1 MLLPVPAYE
10 PASLS
15 WYLKLAFVWCSWLSW
30 PLLGRQVWRLIRHWA
45 RWSVARRALALALLA
60 VVLVFIDARFI
71 ERYRITV
78 QETAIPIGVPARVAL
93 ISDLHLGLYK
103 SPAYLDRVV
112 DRLNE
117 LKPDA
122 VLIAGDL
129 TYDPDRDLTALL
141 APLKRLTMPAYSVP
155 GNHDEE
161 RPGPRLDH
169 VLHHT
174 LESLGVTPVEYTHAD
189 LGSFTLVGMGD
200 RWAGK
205 DGMAPVQAAPR
216 GKPIVVLMHN
226 PDSAMQLKPGMASLV
241 LAGHTHGGQIRLPG
255 LYRKVINSEHGFD
268 RGLHAWAPVPVYVT
282 SGMGESR
289 VPLRW
294 LVPPVIDILDLH

>member
-15 WYLKLAFVWCSWLSW
+15 WYLKLALLWVGWLSW
-30 PLLGRQVWRLIRHWA
+30 PLLAWLVWRIARHGRGWSWL
-45 RWSVARRALALALLA
+45 RWLGALTVLAGLLA
-60 VVLVFIDARFI
+60 FIDARFI

-103 SPAYLDRVV
+103 SPAYLARVV
-112 DRLNE
+112 ERLNE

-129 TYDPDRDLTALL
+129 TGHPDRDLVSLL
-141 APLKRLTMPAYSVP
+141 APLKGLTMPAYSVP

-161 RPGPRLDH
+161 RPGPRLEQA
-169 VLHHT
+169 LRQA
-174 LESLGVTPVEYTHAD
+174 LESVGVKPVEYTHAD

-205 DGMAPVQAAPR
+205 DGIAPVQAAPR
-216 GKPIVVLMHN
+216 GKPIVVLVHN

-255 LYRKVINSEHGFD
+255 LYRKVIASEHGFD
-268 RGLHAWAPVPVYVT
+268 RGLHEWAPVPVYVT
-282 SGMGESR
+282 SGLGESR

-294 LVPPVIDILDLH
+294 LVPPVIDILDLR

>member
-15 WYLKLAFVWCSWLSW
+15 WYLKLAFLWGSWLSW
-30 PLLGRQVWRLIRHWA
+30 PLLAWQGWRLVRQGW
-45 RWSVARRALALALLA
+45 RWSWWRRVAALAVLA
-60 VVLVFIDARFI
+60 VLLVFIDARFI
-71 ERYRITV
+71 ERYRVTV

-93 ISDLHLGLYK
+93 IADLHIGLYK

-117 LKPDA
+117 LQPDA

-129 TYDPDRDLTALL
+129 TYEPDQDLALL
-141 APLKRLTMPAYSVP
+141 LGPLKRLTMPAYSVP

-161 RPGPRLDH
+161 RPGPRLDR
-169 VLHHT
+169 VLRQT
-174 LESLGVTPVEYTHAD
+174 LQSLGVTPVEYTHAD

-205 DGMAPVQAAPR
+205 DGIAPVQAAPHD
-216 GKPIVVLMHN
+216 KPIVVLMHN
-226 PDSAMQLKPGMASLV
+226 PDSAMQLAPGMARLV
-241 LAGHTHGGQIRLPG
+241 LAGHTHGAQIRLPG
-255 LYRKVINSEHGFD
+255 LASKVIASENGFD
-268 RGLHAWAPVPVYVT
+268 RGLHEWAPVPVYVT

-289 VPLRW
+289 APLRW
-294 LVPPVIDILDLH
+294 RVPPVIDLIDLR

>member
-10 PASLS
+10 PVSLS
-15 WYLKLAFVWCSWLSW
+15 WYLKLALLWGSWLSW
-30 PLLGRQVWRLIRHWA
+30 PLLAWQGWRLWRLGA
-45 RWSVARRALALALLA
+45 NWSWGRRAGA
-60 VVLVFIDARFI
+60 VVVLAALLVFIDARFI

-103 SPAYLDRVV
+103 SPAYLERVV

-129 TYDPDRDLTALL
+129 TGDPDQNLTTLL
-141 APLKRLTMPAYSVP
+141 APLKRLSMPAYSVP
-155 GNHDEE
+155 GNHDEQ
-161 RPGPRLDH
+161 RPGPRLERE
-169 VLHHT
+169 LHQT
-174 LESLGVTPVEYTHAD
+174 LVSLGVTPVEYTHAD

-205 DGMAPVQAAPR
+205 DGIAPVQAAPHD
-216 GKPIVVLMHN
+216 KPIVVLMHN
-226 PDSAMQLKPGMASLV
+226 PDSAMQLEPGMARLV

-255 LYRKVINSEHGFD
+255 LYKKVIASENGFD
-268 RGLHAWAPVPVYVT
+268 RGLHDWAPVPVYVT

-294 LVPPVIDILDLH
+294 LVPPVIDIIDLH